1 MLRRFFLA
9 LAVVIAVV
17 AFGQEYT
24 LHATKY
30 HPGMGGCGWVT
41 ASGDRINYDR
51 LKNYQIRWVALSHD
65 MFKQYGF
72 KMGDVII
79 VESES
84 TPSIN
89 GEWVVK
95 DKMGPRLRKHI
106 DFLTPRGDKYN
117 FRNGPVTIRKKK
129 ASAY

>member
-9 LAVVIAVV
+9 LAVVIAVSAV
-17 AFGQEYT
+17 GQDFK
-24 LHATKY
+24 LH
-30 HPGMGGCGWVT
+30 
-41 ASGDRINYDR
+41 
-51 LKNYQIRWVALSHD
+51 QIRWVALSHD
-65 MFKQYGF
+65 MFKQHGF

-84 TPSIN
+84 TPAIN

-95 DKMGPRLRKHI
+95 DKMGPRLRKRI

-117 FRNGPVTIRKKK
+117 FRNGAVTIRKKNADRAQK
-129 ASAY
+129 

>member
-1 MLRRFFLA
+1 MLRRIFLA
-9 LAVVIAVV
+9 LAVVIAMSAV
-17 AFGQEYT
+17 GQDFK
-24 LHATKY
+24 LNATKY
-30 HPGMGGCGWVT
+30 HPGQGGAGWVT
-41 ASGDRINYDR
+41 ASGDRINYDK

-65 MFKQYGF
+65 MFNQHGF

-84 TPSIN
+84 THAIN

-95 DKMGPRLRKHI
+95 DKMGPRLRKRI

-117 FRNGPVTIRKKK
+117 FRNGAVTIRKKK
-129 ASAY
+129 KD

>member
-1 MLRRFFLA
+1 MLKRFLLA
-9 LAVVIAVV
+9 LAVVIAVS
-17 AFGQEYT
+17 AMGQDYK

-30 HPGMGGCGWVT
+30 HPGQGGAGWVT
-41 ASGDRINYDR
+41 ASGDRINYDK
-51 LKNYQIRWVALSHD
+51 LKNYQIRWVALSPD
-65 MFKQYGF
+65 MFHKHGF

-89 GEWVVK
+89 GEWIVK
-95 DKMGPRLRKHI
+95 DKMSPRLSKRI

-117 FRNGPVTIRKKK
+117 FRNGAVTIRKKK
-129 ASAY
+129 KD

>member
-1 MLRRFFLA
+1 MLRRVFLA
-9 LAVVIAVV
+9 LAVVIAMTAV
-17 AFGQEYT
+17 GQEFT
-24 LHATKY
+24 LKATKY
-30 HPGMGGCGWVT
+30 HPGMGGAGWVT
-41 ASGDRINYDR
+41 ASGDRINNDK

-65 MFKQYGF
+65 MFNQHGF

-84 TPSIN
+84 TPAIN

-95 DKMGPRLRKHI
+95 DKMAKRLRKHI

-117 FRNGPVTIRKKK
+117 FHNGDVTIRKK
-129 ASAY
+129 AQ